1 MDALKRT
8 RVDERFCRIF
18 AEFCIRRIQQVEHM
32 SDGGQF
38 MQCLRKTSVPRC
50 VHIRRCVCGFPV
62 VQKPFIVRQSFR
74 TFQHKSALLHHGRL
88 SGHNRSR
95 LRCVRVKPEI
105 GGEFLRRLNQRKS
118 EKFAYKVDYVSLY
131 LTAKAVEPCIDL
143 QRRGVVVVKGTERHA
158 VALNVQT
165 VVFSRLAGRNLRF
178 DELKDV
184 QDIPPNK

>member
-1 MDALKRT
+1 M
-8 RVDERFCRIF
+8 
-18 AEFCIRRIQQVEHM
+18 
-32 SDGGQF
+32 
-38 MQCLRKTSVPRC
+38 
-50 VHIRRCVCGFPV
+50 
-62 VQKPFIVRQSFR
+62 
-74 TFQHKSALLHHGRL
+74 
-88 SGHNRSR
+88 
-95 LRCVRVKPEI
+95 
-105 GGEFLRRLNQRKS
+105 RRLNQRKP

-143 QRRGVVVVKGTERHA
+143 QRRDMVVVKGTERHA

>member
-1 MDALKRT
+1 
-8 RVDERFCRIF
+8 
-18 AEFCIRRIQQVEHM
+18 M
-32 SDGGQF
+32 SGSS
-38 MQCLRKTSVPRC
+38 LRAAGF
-50 VHIRRCVCGFPV
+50 HIRRRVCGFPV
-62 VQKPFIVRQSFR
+62 VQKLFIVRQGFR
-74 TFQHKSALLHHGRL
+74 TFQHKSALLYRGRL
-88 SGHNRSR
+88 NRDNRSR

-105 GGEFLRRLNQRKS
+105 DSEFLRRLNQRKP
-118 EKFAYKVDYVSLY
+118 EKFAHEVDYVSLY

-143 QRRGVVVVKGTERHA
+143 QRRDMVVVKGTERHA

>member
-1 MDALKRT
+1 
-8 RVDERFCRIF
+8 
-18 AEFCIRRIQQVEHM
+18 M

-38 MQCLRKTSVPRC
+38 MQRLRKPSVPRC

-62 VQKPFIVRQSFR
+62 VQKPFIVRQSFH
-74 TFQHKSALLHHGRL
+74 TFQHKSALLHHRRL

-105 GGEFLRRLNQRKS
+105 GSEFLRRLNQRKP

-158 VALNVQT
+158 VALNVQA
-165 VVFSRLAGRNLRF
+165 VVFSCLTGRNVGF
-178 DELKDV
+178 HQFE
-184 QDIPPNK
+184 DIFHTFTSF